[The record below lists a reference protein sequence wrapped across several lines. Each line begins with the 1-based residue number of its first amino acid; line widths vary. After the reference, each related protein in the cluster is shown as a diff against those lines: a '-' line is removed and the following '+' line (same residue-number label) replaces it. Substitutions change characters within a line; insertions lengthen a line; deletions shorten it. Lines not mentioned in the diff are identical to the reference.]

1 MKMHNPLSSLHY
13 FITTRIAQ
21 FKVNSERNSEDKSFI
36 VDDNQLFETLCQFI
50 WIQGEPL
57 PLIFDINHPIY
68 SAQGITP
75 STLKRLESAGL
86 IVVEPQGFIKKGFG
100 RHTRIFYCGRPT
112 KIGFSQN
119 QNNSLDLGHVL
130 LTARGKSL
138 ASEVTVSKN
147 QQFYEYVINRWF
159 QQGLILSSVQIERER
174 LNDTVVCARTAKEQ
188 E

>member
-1 MKMHNPLSSLHY
+1 MRNILSSLHH
-13 FITTRIAQ
+13 FITTRIDQ
-21 FKVNSERNSEDKSFI
+21 FKVNSERDSKDNSFI

-50 WIQGEPL
+50 WIQGEAL
-57 PLIFDINHPIY
+57 PLIFDLDHPIY
-68 SAQGITP
+68 TVQGITP

-86 IVVEPQGFIKKGFG
+86 IVVEPEGYIKKGFG

-119 QNNSLDLGHVL
+119 QNNALDLGHVL
-130 LTARGKSL
+130 LTEQGKVL
-138 ASEVTVSKN
+138 ASTHTISRN

-159 QQGLILSSVQIERER
+159 QQGLILSSVQIERNR
-174 LNDTVVCARTAKEQ
+174 QADAIACACSAKGE